1 MRPWLIQAK
10 RGEALTLVDPFAD
23 NQSSGGGS
31 FQEVNITIPEI
42 QGKTCLG
49 CVHDG
54 GWLVMLDEST
64 GECFLL
70 SVAGA
75 GALGCRDRAVV
86 VPLPPLREPLEFL
99 ATCVVLGESPP
110 DCTVVVSSSAA
121 ATAEGEHK
129 KPFLLHCRP
138 GEQGWTKL
146 VSPFRGIEF
155 GSLIEETRGGGGH
168 HYYLVESCGDLFLVW
183 INEIGCFGYDGVPTR
198 IGVYRLDGYSD
209 DSDSDPRNKKL
220 SSSSMA
226 WRRVESIGD
235 HRAFLISGGFG
246 FSCRATTT
254 TQGNCVYLVWSCCD
268 CERLYKF
275 CLDDMTVTFY
285 RLLPQ
290 PTHPQCRAFCI
301 LPQDPDL
308 NNNIIIE
315 TTAQEQ
321 IGTTSTLAPPWD
333 DLPRELL
340 DLVASNLPLVD
351 RLRFPAVCKAWSK
364 VSSPVEHAK
373 VCPWLMYC
381 SKQDWACKML
391 DPLRPGEEYTL
402 RVETFDTDE
411 ERHVFRSS
419 KDGWAI
425 VSGGEEDG
433 DIFAINPF
441 TGELVEDTPFINI
454 GRYNY
459 ASGSFSSS
467 TPASPDYVFFG
478 VNSSDSGEFVGVYTW
493 RRRQHGDGND
503 GDGDSW
509 SELEFEYPDMPFPV
523 ARNNP
528 VLWRGK
534 FYCLGWKGNLG
545 VFDLRTSEAA
555 AAAGDDPRKAWTIL
569 DKPEPI
575 HDDMDVFEDDHEGR
589 EFCYLVELQGELVCV
604 FMRNS
609 VEPPRV
615 FRLGE
620 RKEAPV
626 WVEVDDIGGAA
637 LFLDTRASYAVASP
651 EGGRGNKI
659 FFPRYYES
667 EDGKKEVAFYDMET
681 KTYCPSFYGLKQPL
695 NCLWIVP
702 NLRVDKTLAC

>member
-121 ATAEGEHK
+121 ATGEHK

-146 VSPFRGIEF
+146 GKLHTLASCDR
-155 GSLIEETRGGGGH
+155 LIVFDDDDDDRHVAAADGVGVVRVRRRRRLRRLMPASIDDGEEETRGGGGH
-168 HYYLVESCGDLFLVW
+168 HYYL
-183 INEIGCFGYDGVPTR
+183 IGCFGYDGVPTR
-198 IGVYRLDGYSD
+198 IGVYLLDGYSD

-235 HRAFLISGGFG
+235 RAFLISGGFG

-290 PTHPQCRAFCI
+290 PTHPQCRAFWSVPVAAAVEDHSPIHEPNNVVISSI

-315 TTAQEQ
+315 TTAQEH

-340 DLVASNLPLVD
+340 DL
-351 RLRFPAVCKAWSK
+351 AWSK
-364 VSSPVEHAK
+364 VSSPVEHA
-373 VCPWLMYC
+373 
-381 SKQDWACKML
+381 KQDWACKML

-425 VSGGEEDG
+425 AAPSRR
-433 DIFAINPF
+433 P
-441 TGELVEDTPFINI
+441 
-454 GRYNY
+454 R
-459 ASGSFSSS
+459 
-467 TPASPDYVFFG
+467 PASPDYVFFG

-569 DKPEPI
+569 DKPS
-575 HDDMDVFEDDHEGR
+575 R
-589 EFCYLVELQGELVCV
+589 
-604 FMRNS
+604 S
-609 VEPPRV
+609 TTT
-615 FRLGE
+615 
-620 RKEAPV
+620 
-626 WVEVDDIGGAA
+626 W
-637 LFLDTRASYAVASP
+637 TASYAVASP